1 MHTEINSETF
11 LNTLRPGMSVFVHG
25 GSATPRVLLQ
35 TLVAAARVNPKRF
48 QDIELIHLHTEGTTE
63 YATKHPKAPL
73 NSVFR
78 VSNLFVGGAM
88 RAHLDYNRVDY
99 LPCFLSEIPALFLS
113 GRKKLDAAF
122 LSVSPPDK
130 NGYCSL
136 GTSVDVARAA
146 FEAAPIIIAQINQQM
161 PRVHGDGF
169 IHIDEIDYAI
179 EVDEPLPEPHC
190 KQPSAIELAIGQ
202 NVATLIDDCA
212 CLQVGIGSIPN
223 AVLQALKSRRH
234 LGVHSEMWSDGIL
247 DLIKAGAVDNSKKSV
262 HAGKSVSGFI
272 IGSKRVYDFIHDN
285 PAVIQLGIDYVNNP
299 TTIARNKN
307 VAAINSAV
315 EVDLTGQVCADSVG
329 SKIISGVGGQMDF
342 MRGAALSKGGKPI
355 IAITSETKQGFSR
368 IVPTLKAGA
377 GVVTTR
383 AHVHYIVTEHGIAD
397 LYGKTL
403 GERAKAL
410 ITIASPRHRESLE
423 KQWGT
428 LVR

>member
-25 GSATPRVLLQ
+25 GSATPRALLK

-48 QDIELIHLHTEGTTE
+48 QDIELIHLHTEGTTA
-63 YATKHPKAPL
+63 YAEVPL

-146 FEAAPIIIAQINQQM
+146 FEAAPLIIAQINQQM

-179 EVDEPLPEPHC
+179 EVDAPLPEPHC

-202 NVATLIDDCA
+202 NVATLIDDGA

-247 DLIKAGAVDNSKKSV
+247 DLIQAGAVDNSKKSV

-355 IAITSETKQGFSR
+355 IAITSETKHGFSR

-410 ITIASPRHRESLE
+410 IGIASPKHRESLE

-428 LVR
+428 LMC

>member
-25 GSATPRVLLQ
+25 GSATPRALLK

-48 QDIELIHLHTEGTTE
+48 QDIELIHLHTEGTTA
-63 YATKHPKAPL
+63 YAEVPL

-179 EVDEPLPEPHC
+179 EVDEPLPEPNC
-190 KQPSAIELAIGQ
+190 KPSSAIELAIGQ
-202 NVATLIDDCA
+202 NVATLIDDGA

-247 DLIKAGAVDNSKKSV
+247 DLIQAGAVDNSKKSV

-355 IAITSETKQGFSR
+355 IAITSETKHGFSR

-410 ITIASPRHRESLE
+410 IGIASPKHRESLE

-428 LVR
+428 LMC